1 MNFQV
6 NSIKELENLAKNWLN
21 LNPNPVIGLLNGEMG
36 TGKTTFIK
44 YICQELG
51 VKEIISSPTFSLVN
65 EYETEKGVQ
74 VFHFDLYRVNET
86 DELFDLGFEEYL
98 DKNCYVFIEWPN
110 IARPFFNGE
119 EKNITITRESEFRLF
134 NFF

>member
-21 LNPNPVIGLLNGEMG
+21 LNPDPLICLLNGEMG

-44 YICQELG
+44 CICQELG

-119 EKNITITRESEFRLF
+119 EKNITITRESEVRLF